1 MWFGNDFGGKMVIF
15 EWDDGLS
22 IGIEKIDNQHKELI
36 KRLDDLAECILHN
49 KGKDKIFTTLRFM
62 NEYGTIHF
70 STEEEYM
77 TKYDYP
83 GLDEHKK
90 QHEKFNDTTNKLIK
104 SLKEE
109 KDMESFASSVQRFL
123 IDWLI
128 LHIKTSDQ
136 NFGEFFKEKKI

>member
-1 MWFGNDFGGKMVIF
+1 MVIF

-22 IGIEKIDNQHKELI
+22 IGIEKIDKQHKELI
-36 KRLDDLAECILHN
+36 RRLDDLAECILHK
-49 KGKDKIFTTLRFM
+49 KGKDKISNTLRFM
-62 NEYGTIHF
+62 NEYGTVHF
-70 STEEEYM
+70 STEEKYM

-90 QHEKFNDTTNKLIK
+90 QHEKFNDTTHRLLRR
-104 SLKEE
+104 LKEE

-128 LHIKTSDQ
+128 LHIKTSDRR
-136 NFGEFFKEKKI
+136 FGEFFKEK